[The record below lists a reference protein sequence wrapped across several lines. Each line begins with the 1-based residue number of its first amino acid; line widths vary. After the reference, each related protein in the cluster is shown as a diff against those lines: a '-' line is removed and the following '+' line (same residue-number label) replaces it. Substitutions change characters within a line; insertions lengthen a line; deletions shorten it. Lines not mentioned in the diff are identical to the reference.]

1 MEGRDKILETY
12 PKSEEI
18 TAFLPNFQAFA
29 DFINEYCDYVEQN
42 CHVLVTSIYNLNLAC
57 QPI

>member
-1 MEGRDKILETY
+1 MEGRDKILETHS
-12 PKSEEI
+12 KSEEI
-18 TAFLPNFQAFA
+18 TDFLPNVHAFS

-42 CHVLVTSIYNLNLAC
+42 CHVLVMSIYNLNLAC